1 MGFHGKMQWQG
12 EVPSFWHEYKCIF
25 IPVPRTG
32 TTSMSKIIPKPFH
45 PHPDILEVKEVIPK
59 KKFDAYFK
67 FAFVR
72 NPWDRIVSLYLR
84 SRQQG
89 FKRLSL
95 YLRAQQ
101 QDFKSFVY
109 SCKMASSHCAWP
121 RSKKYQLDWLC
132 DEDNNLLMDFVGRFE
147 NLQNDFNHVCKEIGL
162 PQQKLGH
169 KNNSGGHDY
178 RDYYDSELIDVVHR
192 NFKKDIEYFGY
203 EFI

>member
-1 MGFHGKMQWQG
+1 MGFHGKIQWQG

-32 TTSMSKIIPKPFH
+32 TTSVNKIIPRPFH

-72 NPWDRIVSLYLR
+72 NPWDRVVSLYLR
-84 SRQQG
+84 SH
-89 FKRLSL
+89 
-95 YLRAQQ
+95 Q
-101 QDFKSFVY
+101 QDFKRFVY
-109 SCKMASSHCAWP
+109 SCEMSSSHCVWP

-132 DEDNNLLMDFVGRFE
+132 DESNNLLVDFVGRFE
-147 NLQNDFNHVCKEIGL
+147 NLQNDFNHVCEEIGL
-162 PQQKLGH
+162 PHQKLGH
-169 KNNSGGHDY
+169 ENKSKAHDY
-178 RDYYDSELIDVVHR
+178 RDYYNSELIDVVYK

-203 EFI
+203 EP